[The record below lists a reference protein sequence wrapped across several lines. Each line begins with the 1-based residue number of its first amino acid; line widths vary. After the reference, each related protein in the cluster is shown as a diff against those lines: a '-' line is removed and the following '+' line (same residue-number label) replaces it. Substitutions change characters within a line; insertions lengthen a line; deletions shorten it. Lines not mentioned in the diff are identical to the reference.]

1 MIYLTKLVND
11 IQRENLTLKLFS
23 ENLQQNTAALH
34 NFLIL
39 FLKYLVYLKDTIS
52 NKILAQP

>member
-23 ENLQQNTAALH
+23 ENLQQNMAALH
-34 NFLIL
+34 KFLIL

-52 NKILAQP
+52 NKILAEP